1 MNDEFDEPFDP
12 ASSAAVR
19 SGPADEAGPRIP
31 ELVSQVYEQAPAPV
45 RAKLLETLLGP
56 VGPLALVAIGAGA
69 FARFMNRLHG
79 DASPVSLDDVTRITA
94 GHVLELARYVEQCSP
109 HVLLRIGSLIANT
122 PLGVATLS
130 GSALL
135 IALRMWRRPVPA
147 LPGSVQPQ

>member
-1 MNDEFDEPFDP
+1 MMDEFDEAFDP
-12 ASSAAVR
+12 ASSAGVR
-19 SGPADEAGPRIP
+19 FDPGGAAGPRIP

-45 RAKLLETLLGP
+45 RARLLETLLGP

-69 FARFMNRLHG
+69 FARFMNRLQG
-79 DASPVSLDDVTRITA
+79 DASPLSLEDVARITA

-109 HVLLRIGSLIANT
+109 HVLLRIGSLISNT

-135 IALRMWRRPVPA
+135 IALQVWRRPG
-147 LPGSVQPQ
+147 PGFPSSAQRE